1 MVDPSYMTLFTF
13 KFGLVSF
20 WAIWQLLVFMTNLFE
35 GLKLLRIVPPYWKFA
50 SQNYQ
55 AVAQATGA
63 YKAPPWMPQAL
74 FLGVLVWQLGI
85 LFLFGRAVISAWSDR
100 TLLLS
105 AATEAFAASLSL
117 LAAFM
122 IADEVFKQYEVER
135 AHILFFTA
143 QLLTLLTLYMLPA

>member
-1 MVDPSYMTLFTF
+1 MAGSIYMTLFTF
-13 KFGLVSF
+13 KSGLICF
-20 WAIWQLLVFMTNLFE
+20 WALWQLLVFMTNLFE

-63 YKAPPWMPQAL
+63 YKAPPWMPQTL
-74 FLGVLVWQLGI
+74 FLGILAWQLGI
-85 LFLFGRAVISAWSDR
+85 LFLFGRAVISTWSDR
-100 TLLLS
+100 TLFLGG
-105 AATEAFAASLSL
+105 ATEAFTASLSL
-117 LAAFM
+117 LAAFV

-143 QLLTLLTLYMLPA
+143 QLLTLLALYILPA

>member
-1 MVDPSYMTLFTF
+1 MTLFTF

-35 GLKLLRIVPPYWKFA
+35 GLKLLRIVPPYSKFA

-63 YKAPPWMPQAL
+63 YKAPPWMPQTL

-105 AATEAFAASLSL
+105 AATEAFAASVSL

-122 IADEVFKQYEVER
+122 IADEVFRQYEVER

-143 QLLTLLTLYMLPA
+143 QLLTLLALYMLPA